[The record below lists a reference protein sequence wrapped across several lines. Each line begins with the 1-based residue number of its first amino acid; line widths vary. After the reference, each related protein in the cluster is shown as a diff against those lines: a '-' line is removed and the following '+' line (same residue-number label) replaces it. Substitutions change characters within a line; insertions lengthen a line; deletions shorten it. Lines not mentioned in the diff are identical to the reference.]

1 MTQRRAAGTRPSPS
15 GYPGIIHIST
25 GFAPRQET
33 TMQDDFESGTQHAA
47 ASGRDAAEKVQE
59 AGARA
64 RAGASEIG
72 DEARRTAGKVQDEIA
87 AAAESVKE
95 QVGEAA
101 QTVKQRAR
109 AMADDQKTAGAEQ
122 LGGLAR
128 AINQAA
134 DELQDEMPQAAG
146 FVREAATR
154 VDNVSHM
161 IRERSIEDLVQGA
174 NNFARTNTIAF
185 FGMSLVA
192 GFALS
197 RFLKSSAPSAHA
209 HQPQPS
215 APPYPHAQHPH
226 AQPHPMSESAS
237 APPERVA
244 AFPSSQF

>member
-1 MTQRRAAGTRPSPS
+1 
-15 GYPGIIHIST
+15 
-25 GFAPRQET
+25 
-33 TMQDDFESGTQHAA
+33 MQDEFESGTQRAASSGRAA
-47 ASGRDAAEKVQE
+47 ADKAQD
-59 AGARA
+59 AGARVKA
-64 RAGASEIG
+64 NVGAVG
-72 DEARRTAGKVQDEIA
+72 DEARRAATNVQDEIA

-101 QTVKQRAR
+101 QSVKQRAR
-109 AMADDQKTAGAEQ
+109 AMADDQKAASAEQ
-122 LGGLAR
+122 IGGLAR

-146 FVREAATR
+146 FVREAAAR

-161 IRERSIEDLVQGA
+161 IRERSLEDLVQDA

-197 RFLKSSAPSAHA
+197 RFLKSSAPSRDGGHDASAARHPIVP
-209 HQPQPS
+209 HPQ
-215 APPYPHAQHPH
+215 

-244 AFPSSQF
+244 AFPASQF